1 MFFSFTLSRLGGQ
14 EVEDKG
20 FLDECRDLGFF
31 LKADQEKRFDLYR
44 DRIIEWNQRIN
55 ITRISAPEE
64 INRKHFLDSLS
75 IFRLIDLPSSASVV
89 DIGSGGG
96 FPGIPME
103 IWNPDFTMTL
113 VDSLNK
119 RILFL
124 AQVIQDLGLE
134 KTQAVHGRAE
144 DLFQDSRYREGFD
157 LAVSRALAP
166 LPTLLEYALPAVKVG
181 GSIIAMKGPGG
192 AKELDESKKAISVLG
207 GSVGRVDTFTW
218 TKDSY
223 QRTLI
228 EIIKMKET
236 PPDYPRG
243 RGRAKKNPL
252 V

>member
-1 MFFSFTLSRLGGQ
+1 
-14 EVEDKG
+14 
-20 FLDECRDLGFF
+20 
-31 LKADQEKRFDLYR
+31 
-44 DRIIEWNQRIN
+44 
-55 ITRISAPEE
+55 
-64 INRKHFLDSLS
+64 
-75 IFRLIDLPSSASVV
+75 
-89 DIGSGGG
+89 
-96 FPGIPME
+96 ME

-134 KTQAVHGRAE
+134 NTQAVHGRAE
-144 DLFQDSRYREGFD
+144 DLFQDSRYREVFD

-181 GSIIAMKGPGG
+181 GSLIAMKGPGG

-228 EIIKMKET
+228 EIIKVKET